1 MTTLSLSLS
10 LSRNGYFAGRARAR
24 SRDAKGILRN
34 AIKFAAGKS
43 RSRCINPPLPRPPLL
58 RFCRS
63 LVAAEFFPCGNF
75 SFPPSPS
82 PSPSPSPIPRTAFTS
97 RFRRW
102 RLDTSAGRG
111 VGRLCR
117 SRGYLLATDGAYKE
131 TKSAFC
137 DCSRSIA
144 AAQRAPAPA
153 LLPRDRTRPYCGR
166 VAAIT
171 PVSPL
176 PPPRRRCRFANTLTG
191 FYWSIECREVRNSSA
206 RNILTTEKKSSPRRA
221 PRSRSARSSG
231 TPYGGKLRFHC
242 KTTHCVAR
250 DMTVGF

>member
-1 MTTLSLSLS
+1 MH
-10 LSRNGYFAGRARAR
+10 
-24 SRDAKGILRN
+24 
-34 AIKFAAGKS
+34 KS
-43 RSRCINPPLPRPPLL
+43 PPPPPPLL

-176 PPPRRRCRFANTLTG
+176 PPPAVAAALQIHLPAFTG
-191 FYWSIECREVRNSSA
+191 PSSA
-206 RNILTTEKKSSPRRA
+206 AKCAIPPHVIS
-221 PRSRSARSSG
+221 
-231 TPYGGKLRFHC
+231 
-242 KTTHCVAR
+242 
-250 DMTVGF
+250 